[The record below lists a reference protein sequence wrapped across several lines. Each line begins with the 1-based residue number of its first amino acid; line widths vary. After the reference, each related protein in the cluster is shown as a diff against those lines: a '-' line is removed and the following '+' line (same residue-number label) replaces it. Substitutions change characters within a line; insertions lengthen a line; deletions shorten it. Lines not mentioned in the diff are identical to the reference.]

1 MRGRIAIM
9 SDKKQVRVL
18 VVAPLRVGGVT
29 SMMINIQK
37 RINREQLN
45 FDYLVFHDIQE
56 PRENEV
62 YAMGSKKLVASAD
75 DVKWQP
81 KRFFSR
87 LLRIKKVCK
96 DNNIKVLHYNADTPM
111 AVFNILAARAGGV
124 KYVTIHSHN
133 AGFEDRSNWLA
144 RFLCLGLKPLIPLV
158 CNSFWGCSEKA
169 AEFLLPSKVI
179 KENKY
184 CVLKN
189 GIELSKFKFQNEIR
203 EKTRKNLGVE
213 NNFVIGHAGR
223 FSTQKNHIF
232 LLKIFKYI
240 YDIDDNAILIL
251 FGVGELLDEIKAEA
265 HSLGISD
272 RVIFYGT
279 SSEMEKMYMAMDVFV
294 MPSLHE
300 GLPVTGIEAQAS
312 GLPCVFADT
321 ITREVDI
328 TSTSKFLSLNADVDI
343 WAKTIMKC
351 KGTERVDSLK
361 ILKQKGYDIADTAHM
376 FENFYL
382 KIQN

>member
-1 MRGRIAIM
+1 M
-9 SDKKQVRVL
+9 SDEKQKRVL

-45 FDYLVFHDIQE
+45 FDYLVFHDIKE
-56 PRENEV
+56 PCEDEV

-75 DVKWQP
+75 AVKWQP
-81 KRFFSR
+81 KRFIFR

-96 DNNIKVLHYNADTPM
+96 ENKIKVLHYNADTPM

-133 AGFEDRSNWLA
+133 AGFEDRSNWFA
-144 RFLCLGLKPLIPLV
+144 RFLCLGLKPLIPFV
-158 CNSFWGCSEKA
+158 CNSYWGCSEKA
-169 AEFLLPSKVI
+169 AKFLLPSKVI
-179 KENKY
+179 KEKKY

-189 GIELSKFKFQNEIR
+189 GIELSKFKFQSEIR
-203 EKTRKNLGVE
+203 EKIRKSLGVE

-223 FSTQKNHIF
+223 FSTQKNHTF

-240 YDIDDNAILIL
+240 YDIDAAAVLIL
-251 FGVGELLDEIKAEA
+251 FGVGELLDDIKSEA
-265 HSLGISD
+265 NCLGISD
-272 RVIFYGT
+272 RIIFYGA

-328 TSTSKFLSLNADVDI
+328 TSTSKFLSLNMDAAI
-343 WAKTIMKC
+343 WAKNIMEC
-351 KGTERVDSLK
+351 KGKERVDSLK
-361 ILKQKGYDIADTAHM
+361 LLKQEGYDIEDTAHM
-376 FENFYL
+376 VENFYL

>member
-1 MRGRIAIM
+1 M
-9 SDKKQVRVL
+9 SEKKQIRVL

-29 SMMINIQK
+29 SMMINIQE
-37 RINREQLN
+37 RINREKLN
-45 FDYLVFHDIQE
+45 FDYLVFHDTKE

-81 KRFFSR
+81 KRFFTR

-96 DNNIKVLHYNADTPM
+96 ENDIKVLHYNADTPM

-124 KYVTIHSHN
+124 EYVTIHSHN
-133 AGFEDRSNWLA
+133 AGFEDRSNCLA
-144 RFLCLGLKPLIPLV
+144 RFLCLFLKPLIPIV

-169 AEFLLPSKVI
+169 TEFLLPSKVI
-179 KENKY
+179 NKKKY

-189 GIELSKFKFQNEIR
+189 GIELSRFRFQDEIR
-203 EKTRKNLGVE
+203 EETRKTLGVKGK
-213 NNFVIGHAGR
+213 FVIGHVGR
-223 FSTQKNHIF
+223 FSAQKNHKF
-232 LLKIFKYI
+232 LLEIFKHI
-240 YDIDDNAILIL
+240 YYLDDEAVLIL
-251 FGVGELLDEIKAEA
+251 FGVGELFDEIKSEA
-265 HSLGISD
+265 HKLGISD
-272 RVIFYGT
+272 RVIFYGS

-312 GLPCVFADT
+312 GLPCIFADT
-321 ITREVDI
+321 ITKEVDI
-328 TSTSKFLSLNADVDI
+328 TSTSKFLPINGDVDI
-343 WAKTIMKC
+343 WATTIIEC
-351 KGTERVDSLK
+351 KEKARFESLK
-361 ILKQKGYDIADTAHM
+361 LLKQKGYDIADTAHM
-376 FENFYL
+376 VEEFYL

>member
-1 MRGRIAIM
+1 M
-9 SDKKQVRVL
+9 SKKEKMRVL

-45 FDYLVFHDIQE
+45 FDYLVFHDTKE

-81 KRFFSR
+81 KRFFTR

-96 DNNIKVLHYNADTPM
+96 DNNVKVLHYNADTPM
-111 AVFNILAARAGGV
+111 AVFNILAAKAGGV

-144 RFLCLGLKPLIPLV
+144 RFLCLGLKPLIPIV
-158 CNSFWGCSEKA
+158 CNSFWGCSENA
-169 AEFLLPSKVI
+169 AEFLLPEKIISEK
-179 KENKY
+179 KY
-184 CVLKN
+184 RVLPN
-189 GIELSKFKFQNEIR
+189 GIELSRFGFQNEIR
-203 EKTRKNLGVE
+203 DSTRRILGVKD
-213 NNFVIGHAGR
+213 NFVIGHAGR
-223 FSTQKNHIF
+223 FSTQKNHKF
-232 LLKIFKYI
+232 LLEIFKHI
-240 YDIDDNAILIL
+240 YCIDNSAVLIL
-251 FGVGELLDEIKAEA
+251 FGVGELLEEIKAEA
-265 HSLGISD
+265 QKLGISD
-272 RVIFYGT
+272 RVIFYGA

-312 GLPCVFADT
+312 GLPCIFADT
-321 ITREVDI
+321 ITKEVDV
-328 TSTSKFLSLNADVDI
+328 TSTSKFLPINDGVDV
-343 WAKTIMKC
+343 WVTTIMEC
-351 KGTERVDSLK
+351 KGKARFESLK
-361 ILKQKGYDIADTAHM
+361 LLKQKGYDIADTAHTV
-376 FENFYL
+376 EEFYL
-382 KIQN
+382 NIKN